1 MNNTIQF
8 LIGFIGIIM
17 IGYLFV
23 AVFQCKSVN
32 KFQDTNHGVVL
43 SPVPESVV
51 QPLVP
56 ESVVLAPVPESVV
69 QPLVPKSVVL
79 APVPK
84 SVVPAPL
91 PESVVQPLVPESV
104 VQPSENEPEVVQPL
118 VPESVVLPS
127 NKSSSN
133 NNLQGSPTDAK
144 EDIMFSEKQVTS
156 IFKTQFNYGN
166 LIYFTN

>member
-1 MNNTIQF
+1 MNTTTQF

-32 KFQDTNHGVVL
+32 NFVDAPPIIV
-43 SPVPESVV
+43 ESVSEEEESGNNTEKPTY
-51 QPLVP
+51 QPT
-56 ESVVLAPVPESVV
+56 
-69 QPLVPKSVVL
+69 
-79 APVPK
+79 
-84 SVVPAPL
+84 
-91 PESVVQPLVPESV
+91 
-104 VQPSENEPEVVQPL
+104 ENN
-118 VPESVVLPS
+118 SF

-166 LIYFTN
+166 LIYFSN

>member
-1 MNNTIQF
+1 MNNTTQF

-32 KFQDTNHGVVL
+32 NFVDTEEPAGNTEEPAGNTE
-43 SPVPESVV
+43 PTP
-51 QPLVP
+51 QPAKNN
-56 ESVVLAPVPESVV
+56 S
-69 QPLVPKSVVL
+69 
-79 APVPK
+79 
-84 SVVPAPL
+84 
-91 PESVVQPLVPESV
+91 
-104 VQPSENEPEVVQPL
+104 
-118 VPESVVLPS
+118 S
-127 NKSSSN
+127 NNSSSN

-166 LIYFTN
+166 LIYFSN

>member
-1 MNNTIQF
+1 MNNTTQF

-32 KFQDTNHGVVL
+32 NFEDTNTGI
-43 SPVPESVV
+43 
-51 QPLVP
+51 
-56 ESVVLAPVPESVV
+56 
-69 QPLVPKSVVL
+69 
-79 APVPK
+79 
-84 SVVPAPL
+84 PANNTGIPANNTGI
-91 PESVVQPLVPESV
+91 PANNNGIPANNNGISANNTGIPA
-104 VQPSENEPEVVQPL
+104 NNTGGEPE
-118 VPESVVLPS
+118 PS
-127 NKSSSN
+127 KINSSSN

>member
-1 MNNTIQF
+1 MNNTTQF

-32 KFQDTNHGVVL
+32 NFEDTNTGT
-43 SPVPESVV
+43 SDNNTGTSDNNTRISANNKGGEPE
-51 QPLVP
+51 P
-56 ESVVLAPVPESVV
+56 
-69 QPLVPKSVVL
+69 
-79 APVPK
+79 
-84 SVVPAPL
+84 
-91 PESVVQPLVPESV
+91 
-104 VQPSENEPEVVQPL
+104 QPSKTN
-118 VPESVVLPS
+118 
-127 NKSSSN
+127 SSSN

-166 LIYFTN
+166 LIYFSN

>member
-1 MNNTIQF
+1 MNNTTQT

-32 KFQDTNHGVVL
+32 NFVNAL
-43 SPVPESVV
+43 PIEESVSEEE
-51 QPLVP
+51 
-56 ESVVLAPVPESVV
+56 ESPNNTEEPTS
-69 QPLVPKSVVL
+69 
-79 APVPK
+79 
-84 SVVPAPL
+84 
-91 PESVVQPLVPESV
+91 
-104 VQPSENEPEVVQPL
+104 SENK
-118 VPESVVLPS
+118 SS

-133 NNLQGSPTDAK
+133 NNLQGSPTDVK

-166 LIYFTN
+166 LIYFSN

>member
-1 MNNTIQF
+1 MNNTTQF

-32 KFQDTNHGVVL
+32 NFVDTEPTNNTGTPANNIGTPANNTGT
-43 SPVPESVV
+43 PVNNNGTPANNNGTPANNNGTPANNTEEPTP
-51 QPLVP
+51 QPT
-56 ESVVLAPVPESVV
+56 
-69 QPLVPKSVVL
+69 
-79 APVPK
+79 
-84 SVVPAPL
+84 
-91 PESVVQPLVPESV
+91 
-104 VQPSENEPEVVQPL
+104 ENN
-118 VPESVVLPS
+118 SS

-166 LIYFTN
+166 LIYFSN

>member
-1 MNNTIQF
+1 MNNTTQF

-32 KFQDTNHGVVL
+32 NFEDTNTGI
-43 SPVPESVV
+43 
-51 QPLVP
+51 
-56 ESVVLAPVPESVV
+56 
-69 QPLVPKSVVL
+69 
-79 APVPK
+79 
-84 SVVPAPL
+84 PANNTGIPANNTGI
-91 PESVVQPLVPESV
+91 PANNNGIPANNTGIPANNTGIPANNNGIPANNNGISANNTGIPA
-104 VQPSENEPEVVQPL
+104 NNTGGEPE
-118 VPESVVLPS
+118 PS
-127 NKSSSN
+127 KINSSSN

>member
-1 MNNTIQF
+1 MNNTTQF

-32 KFQDTNHGVVL
+32 NFVDMK
-43 SPVPESVV
+43 VV

-56 ESVVLAPVPESVV
+56 ESVVLAPENEYVV
-69 QPLVPKSVVL
+69 QS
-79 APVPK
+79 
-84 SVVPAPL
+84 
-91 PESVVQPLVPESV
+91 
-104 VQPSENEPEVVQPL
+104 SENEGEVVLPPVSKY
-118 VPESVVLPS
+118 VPESVVLS
-127 NKSSSN
+127 SVNKSSSN
-133 NNLQGSPTDAK
+133 NNLQGSPTDVK

-166 LIYFTN
+166 LIYFSN

>member
-1 MNNTIQF
+1 MNNTTQF

-32 KFQDTNHGVVL
+32 NFVDMK
-43 SPVPESVV
+43 VV

-56 ESVVLAPVPESVV
+56 ESVVLAPVR
-69 QPLVPKSVVL
+69 KSEVGLSSKNEGEVVL
-79 APVPK
+79 PPVSK
-84 SVVPAPL
+84 Y
-91 PESVVQPLVPESV
+91 
-104 VQPSENEPEVVQPL
+104 
-118 VPESVVLPS
+118 VPESVVLSS

-133 NNLQGSPTDAK
+133 NNLQGSPTDVK

-166 LIYFTN
+166 LIYFSN

>member
-1 MNNTIQF
+1 MNNTTQT

-32 KFQDTNHGVVL
+32 NFIDMKVGQPVVL
-43 SPVPESVV
+43 PESEN
-51 QPLVP
+51 
-56 ESVVLAPVPESVV
+56 ESVVLAH
-69 QPLVPKSVVL
+69 
-79 APVPK
+79 
-84 SVVPAPL
+84 
-91 PESVVQPLVPESV
+91 
-104 VQPSENEPEVVQPL
+104 
-118 VPESVVLPS
+118 

-166 LIYFTN
+166 LIYFSN

>member
-1 MNNTIQF
+1 MNNTTQT

-32 KFQDTNHGVVL
+32 NFVDTEPTNNTE
-43 SPVPESVV
+43 ESGNNTEESGNNTGELGNNTEESGNNTGELGNNTEEPTP
-51 QPLVP
+51 QPTKTD
-56 ESVVLAPVPESVV
+56 S
-69 QPLVPKSVVL
+69 
-79 APVPK
+79 
-84 SVVPAPL
+84 
-91 PESVVQPLVPESV
+91 
-104 VQPSENEPEVVQPL
+104 
-118 VPESVVLPS
+118 S

-166 LIYFTN
+166 LIYFSN

>member
-1 MNNTIQF
+1 MNNTTHF

-32 KFQDTNHGVVL
+32 NFVDTKHEVVL
-43 SPVPESVV
+43 
-51 QPLVP
+51 
-56 ESVVLAPVPESVV
+56 
-69 QPLVPKSVVL
+69 
-79 APVPK
+79 
-84 SVVPAPL
+84 
-91 PESVVQPLVPESV
+91 
-104 VQPSENEPEVVQPL
+104 PSENESEVVLPSENESEVVL
-118 VPESVVLPS
+118 PSKNESVVLPS
-127 NKSSSN
+127 ENKSSSN

-166 LIYFTN
+166 LIYFSN

>member
-1 MNNTIQF
+1 MNNTTQF

-32 KFQDTNHGVVL
+32 NFVDTKELAGNTKELAGNTEE
-43 SPVPESVV
+43 PAGNTKEPNEV
-51 QPLVP
+51 QPTP
-56 ESVVLAPVPESVV
+56 
-69 QPLVPKSVVL
+69 QPAKNNS
-79 APVPK
+79 
-84 SVVPAPL
+84 
-91 PESVVQPLVPESV
+91 
-104 VQPSENEPEVVQPL
+104 
-118 VPESVVLPS
+118 S
-127 NKSSSN
+127 NKSSN

-166 LIYFTN
+166 LIYFSN

>member
-1 MNNTIQF
+1 MNTTTQF

-32 KFQDTNHGVVL
+32 NFVDTNNIRTPANNIGTPANNNGI
-43 SPVPESVV
+43 SANNKEESTP
-51 QPLVP
+51 QPTKTD
-56 ESVVLAPVPESVV
+56 S
-69 QPLVPKSVVL
+69 
-79 APVPK
+79 
-84 SVVPAPL
+84 
-91 PESVVQPLVPESV
+91 
-104 VQPSENEPEVVQPL
+104 
-118 VPESVVLPS
+118 S

-166 LIYFTN
+166 LIYFSN

>member
-32 KFQDTNHGVVL
+32 NFQNTNTETPGNN
-43 SPVPESVV
+43 
-51 QPLVP
+51 
-56 ESVVLAPVPESVV
+56 
-69 QPLVPKSVVL
+69 KGI
-79 APVPK
+79 
-84 SVVPAPL
+84 PAT
-91 PESVVQPLVPESV
+91 
-104 VQPSENEPEVVQPL
+104 NTGGEPE
-118 VPESVVLPS
+118 PS
-127 NKSSSN
+127 KINSSSN

>member
-1 MNNTIQF
+1 MNTTTQF

-32 KFQDTNHGVVL
+32 NFVDTEPTNNTE
-43 SPVPESVV
+43 ESGNNTEESGNNTGELGNNTEESGNNTGELGNNTGELGNNIGTPANNNGISANNTEESTP
-51 QPLVP
+51 QPT
-56 ESVVLAPVPESVV
+56 
-69 QPLVPKSVVL
+69 
-79 APVPK
+79 
-84 SVVPAPL
+84 
-91 PESVVQPLVPESV
+91 
-104 VQPSENEPEVVQPL
+104 ENN
-118 VPESVVLPS
+118 SF

-166 LIYFTN
+166 LIYFSN

>member
-1 MNNTIQF
+1 MNTTPQF

-32 KFQDTNHGVVL
+32 NFVDTNNIGTPANNIGTPANNIGTPANNNGI
-43 SPVPESVV
+43 SANNTEEFTP
-51 QPLVP
+51 QPTKTD
-56 ESVVLAPVPESVV
+56 S
-69 QPLVPKSVVL
+69 
-79 APVPK
+79 
-84 SVVPAPL
+84 
-91 PESVVQPLVPESV
+91 
-104 VQPSENEPEVVQPL
+104 
-118 VPESVVLPS
+118 S

-166 LIYFTN
+166 LIYFSN